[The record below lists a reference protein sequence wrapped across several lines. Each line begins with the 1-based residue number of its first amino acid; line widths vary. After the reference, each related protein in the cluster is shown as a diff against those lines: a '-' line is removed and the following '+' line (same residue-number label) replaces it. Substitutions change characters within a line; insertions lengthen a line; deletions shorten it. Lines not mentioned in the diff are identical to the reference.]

1 MAESKL
7 QNIKALNQMLEGNHR
22 LQTKKTIGFSDVHSA
37 SEKNKKREVGE
48 TWEEKDLSGN
58 IVYWTQNQGFR
69 TKSNVSPEMS
79 KFYSDIREEQYK
91 FPNCQKETCTCKSP
105 TSLDQKFR
113 RIVGMCHDCLVGFET
128 KLKIQGKFNEYA
140 LDKMKANA
148 EAFFKQAD
156 KEVEVIKESF
166 KEVAFV
172 NSEHG
177 DVEKWEGLDSEKLI
191 EKVDTDYKKFKEKT
205 MEKFN
210 ANQTI
215 S

>member
-7 QNIKALNQMLEGNHR
+7 QNIKALKQMLDGNHR
-22 LQTKKTIGFSDVHSA
+22 LQSRKSIGFSDSSSTA
-37 SEKNKKREVGE
+37 ERNKKREVGE
-48 TWEEKDLSGN
+48 TWEEKELSGN
-58 IVYWTQNQGFR
+58 IVYWTQHQGFR

-79 KFYSDIREEQYK
+79 AHYDGIRQYLK
-91 FPNCQKETCTCKSP
+91 SFPNCQKEGGCTCKSP
-105 TSLDQKFR
+105 SNLDQKFR
-113 RIVGMCHDCLVGFET
+113 RIVGMCHDCLLGFET
-128 KLKIQGKFNEYA
+128 KLKIQGKFNQYA

-156 KEVEVIKESF
+156 TEVEIIKESF

-191 EKVDTDYKKFKEKT
+191 EKVDTDYKNFKEKT
-205 MEKFN
+205 LAKFETEK
-210 ANQTI
+210 
-215 S
+215 